1 MRIVF
6 IKKITIG
13 LAAKKLKND
22 EIITRSACEMRF
34 ASPFLDGAAPSGLD

>member
-6 IKKITIG
+6 IKKSP
-13 LAAKKLKND
+13 LDYKQKKMKNN
-22 EIITRSACEMRF
+22 ENITRSACEMRF